1 MGVATADPEAKGN
14 RRFALLLRFHLLP
27 CHARSLPRIPT
38 WSKKICELA
47 LPRLVRAAWVGL
59 IGSPCGL
66 GRDVP

>member
-1 MGVATADPEAKGN
+1 M
-14 RRFALLLRFHLLP
+14 LLLRFHLLP
-27 CHARSLPRIPT
+27 CHARSLPRFPT

-66 GRDVP
+66 GRDVPWIYPYSASLASMSS